1 MAIWADDVA
10 RPEKYPAIIAAGA
23 TTIAVAASLLA
34 SPDLSGLFGAGLA
47 VLMAAVAAIDARYFI
62 IPNELNA
69 AALALALIAAAATGW
84 PIDATAAIGLV
95 LLRAATLALLFLC
108 LRLAY
113 RLVRKRNGLGL
124 GDVKLAAVAGAW
136 LGWMAMPVA
145 VEIAALMALAA
156 VASRQWL
163 LGRSLKTTNRLP
175 FGLFFAPAIWL
186 AWLLQTL
193 WVLP

>member
-1 MAIWADDVA
+1 MAILADDVV
-10 RPEKYPAIIAAGA
+10 RPQKYPAIIAAGA
-23 TTIAVAASLLA
+23 ATIAIAASLLA
-34 SPDLSGLFGAGLA
+34 SPDLTGLFGACLA
-47 VLMAAVAAIDARYFI
+47 VLMTAIAAIDARYFI

-69 AALALALIAAAATGW
+69 AALALALIAAATGW
-84 PIDATAAIGLV
+84 QVDAAAAIGLA
-95 LLRAATLALLFLC
+95 LLRGATLALLFLC

-136 LGWMAMPVA
+136 LGWMAMPIA
-145 VEIAALMALAA
+145 VEIAALLALAA
-156 VASRQWL
+156 YTSRQWS
-163 LGRSLKTTNRLP
+163 LGRSLKPTNRLP

-186 AWLLQTL
+186 AWVFQTL